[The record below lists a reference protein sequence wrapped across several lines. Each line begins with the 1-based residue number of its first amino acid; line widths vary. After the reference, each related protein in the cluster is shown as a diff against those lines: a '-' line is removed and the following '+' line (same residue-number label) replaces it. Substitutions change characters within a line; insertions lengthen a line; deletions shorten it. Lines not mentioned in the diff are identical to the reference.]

1 MLFSAGMLL
10 FIKGGDNMKKS
21 FPKVLSFML
30 AALMLLALPLS
41 GLADVNLRFS
51 WWGGDER
58 HEATLKVIEMYE
70 AQNPG
75 VHIEGEYGGFD
86 GYLEKMITQMAGNAA
101 PDIMQIDYAYLQP
114 FWGQMGNFV
123 DFSKQTT
130 VDISGFPQG
139 LLAGVTAP
147 TGEIIGLPTGLNYSI
162 VYANKKLADAAGI
175 ELKQMSWDELLDN
188 AKKLKAYDSE
198 AYLAVGG
205 VNRYIFEP
213 YMFNITGQP
222 LVNTD
227 YTLGFDYEA
236 ARQAFEYVQKCYAE
250 GVLVP
255 LDVTVATGTYGP
267 YQSPEWLDEKVM
279 MILDF
284 SSGEAA
290 AKASKPEGQVVAIP
304 SPGNPDAQNT
314 GIVLRPTNMLAVN
327 AKSQNAEE
335 ALKFVNF
342 FFNNVDAIDTLGL
355 VRSVPST
362 ETALARMTE
371 QGKLQADTKAVADW
385 ASSHKGGSGQN
396 IISTNTTLE
405 TIENDILSGLYYGDY
420 TVEQAAEQFVKLMT
434 ERVAEL
440 KQAAEKSN

>member
-1 MLFSAGMLL
+1 
-10 FIKGGDNMKKS
+10 MKKTLLKCTS
-21 FPKVLSFML
+21 MLL
-30 AALMLLALPLS
+30 AALMVLALPLS
-41 GLADVNLRFS
+41 GLAEVNLRFS

-70 AQNPG
+70 ALNPG

-114 FWGQMGNFV
+114 FWGQMDNFV
-123 DFSKQTT
+123 DFAKQ
-130 VDISGFPQG
+130 DIVNLSGFPQG
-139 LLAGVTAP
+139 LLAGVSAP
-147 TGEIIGLPTGLNYSI
+147 TGELIGLPTGLNFSI
-162 VYANKKLADAAGI
+162 VYANKNLADAAGI
-175 ELKQMSWDELLDN
+175 ELKQMSWDELIQN
-188 AKKLKAYDSE
+188 AQKLRAYDSE
-198 AYLAVGG
+198 AYLAVGS

-213 YMFNITGQP
+213 YMFNLTGMP
-222 LVNTD
+222 LVNAD
-227 YTLGFDYEA
+227 YTLGFDYDTA
-236 ARQAFEYVQKCYAE
+236 LKAFEFVQKCYAE

-290 AKASKPEGQVVAIP
+290 AKSSFPDGQVIAIP
-304 SPGNPDAQNT
+304 GPGDHEAQNT
-314 GIVLRPTNMLAVN
+314 GIVLRPTNMVAVN

-335 ALKFVNF
+335 ALKFVEF
-342 FFNNVDAIDTLGL
+342 FFNNTDAIDTLGL

-362 ETALARMTE
+362 EVALSRMTE
-371 QGKLQADTKAVADW
+371 QGKLKSDTKAVADW
-385 ASSHKGGSGQN
+385 AGSHKGGAGQN

-420 TVEQAAEQFVKLMT
+420 TAEQAAAEFVKLMT

-440 KQAAEKSN
+440 KVAAEKAN